1 MTILLWAILG
11 IAAWPAPSHAAI
23 QDSLPAR
30 TTSSRTGLVPW
41 TPRDSSLTSRLRQMA
56 RSVDTGTI
64 LISGEPPTAL
74 STASSAVPVGPAY
87 AGTCFYIDSVSVTRG
102 TTNCP
107 PDLMTTTSFGRW
119 IYFIESPPGSGIEK
133 PNCRVRLT
141 VRAIQLDGGHNHSG
155 IRPAGAPFDT
165 TGNTGFDGDQFRI
178 PHRWPQVGGPL
189 EIRFWCLDDSCGS
202 TDSSQVDFVYCL
214 EAAPLVPPAACPPC
228 IGTPFNA
235 PAIPFSLMAPSADY
249 DLVGLTSEHQVNHYG
264 LAAMQSALAATA
276 SAWNAKFPGS
286 TKKLAFND
294 QSLIY
299 GGVFDIKADW
309 QSPRHCGHRA
319 GMECDFRTQ
328 HLGAAL
334 PFPPPPESRYLREA
348 YLLLKKNHF
357 TIAPEAGGSGGTKPH
372 WHLKYYG
379 HGTFRGPGSTL
390 TTEPVI
396 P

>member
-1 MTILLWAILG
+1 MILLFLAILG
-11 IAAWPAPSHAAI
+11 TAVWPVRLSAASAI
-23 QDSLPAR
+23 SLPAQEHL
-30 TTSSRTGLVPW
+30 SHSGLVPW
-41 TPRDSSLTSRLRQMA
+41 APRDTLLSSRLRQMA

-64 LISGEPPTAL
+64 LISGEAPSLLT
-74 STASSAVPVGPAY
+74 TASSAAPDGPAY
-87 AGTCFYIDSVSVTRG
+87 AGTCFYIDSVSVTKG
-102 TTNCP
+102 TTCP
-107 PDLMTTTSFGRW
+107 TDLRTTTSFGRW
-119 IYFIESPPGSGIEK
+119 IYFIESPPGSGIDK

-141 VRAIQLDGGHNHSG
+141 VRAIQLDGGHNHSST
-155 IRPAGAPFDT
+155 RPAGVPFDT

-178 PHRWPQVGGPL
+178 AHRWPQVGGPL

-228 IGTPFNA
+228 SGTPFNT
-235 PAIPFSLMAPSADY
+235 PAIPFSLMAASAAY
-249 DLVGLTSEHQVNHYG
+249 DLVGTTGEHPVNHYG

-276 SAWNAKFPGS
+276 GAWNAKFPGS

-299 GGVFDIKADW
+299 GGVFDLHQDW
-309 QSPRHCGHRA
+309 KSPGHCGHRA

-334 PFPPPPESRYLREA
+334 PIPPPPESRYLREA
-348 YLLLKKNHF
+348 FFLLKQNHF
-357 TIAPEAGGSGGTKPH
+357 TIGPEKGGPGGTKPH